1 MHAVIIRTRNVYC
14 LCLARIPDVWL
25 GAAGAGNL
33 VLGKVSVVG
42 RGDEVV
48 GQRAAHVL
56 VDSGVVRVEHIVLL
70 GQHIH
75 GETVL
80 GHELVLLSCNEW
92 HSVPIESIVL

>member
-1 MHAVIIRTRNVYC
+1 MHVVIVQTKMFR
-14 LCLARIPDVWL
+14 CLARIPDVWL

-33 VLGKVSVVG
+33 VLGKVSVVR

-56 VDSGVVRVEHIVLL
+56 VDSGVVGVDHIILL
-70 GQHIH
+70 GQHAH

-80 GHELVLLSCNEW
+80 GHELVLLSCNER